1 LIGDLELQMSTGVN
15 YGNGQQASHFLD
27 NLGIGVMDPT
37 ASFGEEINITA
48 NDLIALDAIGW
59 NLTSNAIP
67 EPSTYGIGLGGL
79 ALAVAI
85 GCRKRQK
92 T

>member
-1 LIGDLELQMSTGVN
+1 M
-15 YGNGQQASHFLD
+15 
-27 NLGIGVMDPT
+27 
-37 ASFGEEINITA
+37 INITA

-59 NLTSNAIP
+59 NLTGNAIP

-79 ALAVAI
+79 ALAVAL